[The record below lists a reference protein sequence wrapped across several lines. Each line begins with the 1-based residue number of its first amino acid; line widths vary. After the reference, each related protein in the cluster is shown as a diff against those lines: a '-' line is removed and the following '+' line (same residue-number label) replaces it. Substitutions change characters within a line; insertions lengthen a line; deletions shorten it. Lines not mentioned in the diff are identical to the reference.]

1 MDTREAKVQLPAYLI
16 GDLSPKEAAM
26 LEGHLDVNPEAREA
40 KEQLSR
46 QLLPVMNLPAPDV
59 GEAALARL
67 FMEARRELAK
77 PERQPD
83 FSWRENAR
91 FFMRVAAVLVAT
103 AVLGVVVAGVIPSGS
118 NVVGSLVTVGNDVR
132 VVRQNELVETPQGVP
147 MTLELKAAGARID
160 LDGSSAL
167 VVRGR
172 GHESSI
178 EIMRGRVIVGA
189 SSHNVHITCGEA
201 EVVVLPRSVAAI
213 DFDAPFER
221 IRGKGAVIELQRQT
235 IAHVARVS
243 ERLFG
248 GRIDTAG
255 LPAEVANRR
264 VSIYGNGLRRE
275 EFMAA
280 FKSAAERHGVVF
292 TADSRDFALT
302 YNQGTAGSSID
313 ESESILK
320 VASLQGTVEFI
331 GEKKTELS
339 DRSNSVVVFANGTL
353 TKSSDAE
360 GAARAQRM
368 VVWAGRSDMPHFKL
382 SETVSNYIAMGQGGG
397 RVITVATALPV
408 GTVLSHD
415 SIRYGGTLVRV
426 GEPVKLSLPGANGG
440 RLMGGLSSGI
450 EVSADDPAGT
460 RYFVPISNSQSR

>member
-46 QLLPVMNLPAPDV
+46 QLLPVMNLPAPEV

-178 EIMRGRVIVGA
+178 EIMRGREIG
-189 SSHNVHITCGEA
+189 G
-201 EVVVLPRSVAAI
+201 
-213 DFDAPFER
+213 
-221 IRGKGAVIELQRQT
+221 
-235 IAHVARVS
+235 AHV
-243 ERLFG
+243 
-248 GRIDTAG
+248 
-255 LPAEVANRR
+255 
-264 VSIYGNGLRRE
+264 
-275 EFMAA
+275 
-280 FKSAAERHGVVF
+280 
-292 TADSRDFALT
+292 
-302 YNQGTAGSSID
+302 
-313 ESESILK
+313 
-320 VASLQGTVEFI
+320 
-331 GEKKTELS
+331 
-339 DRSNSVVVFANGTL
+339 
-353 TKSSDAE
+353 
-360 GAARAQRM
+360 
-368 VVWAGRSDMPHFKL
+368 
-382 SETVSNYIAMGQGGG
+382 
-397 RVITVATALPV
+397 
-408 GTVLSHD
+408 
-415 SIRYGGTLVRV
+415 
-426 GEPVKLSLPGANGG
+426 
-440 RLMGGLSSGI
+440 
-450 EVSADDPAGT
+450 
-460 RYFVPISNSQSR
+460 